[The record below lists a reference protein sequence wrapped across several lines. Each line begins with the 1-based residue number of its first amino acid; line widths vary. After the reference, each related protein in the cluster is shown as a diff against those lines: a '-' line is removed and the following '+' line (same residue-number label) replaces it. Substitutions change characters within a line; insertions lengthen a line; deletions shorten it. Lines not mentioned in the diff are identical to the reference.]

1 MNFYLVFFPFCNEAC
16 MVMSMEYTE
25 YTKFFI
31 AILSIV
37 DPLAALPLYF
47 AMTEQMATAQKQ
59 KLPSLLGI
67 TITITLLIALF
78 CGEII
83 LQFFGISNGSFRIAS
98 GLLLLLTAY
107 EMFQSSTLN
116 NVLTSNQDSDA
127 NAVVPLAI
135 PLLAGPGA
143 MSTVIIYA
151 SHHHS
156 YAHALS
162 LAFCIVLL
170 GFVVWLFFRMASV
183 LVKKVGPLALA
194 ISSKIMGLIIAA
206 IAVEFIANGVRL
218 LLTA

>member
-1 MNFYLVFFPFCNEAC
+1 MQ
-16 MVMSMEYTE
+16 YTE

-37 DPLAALPLYF
+37 DPLAALPIYF
-47 AMTEQMATAQKQ
+47 AMTQNMDALQKQ

-78 CGEII
+78 FGEMI
-83 LQFFGISNGSFRIAS
+83 LGFFGISSGSFRVAS

-107 EMFQSSTLN
+107 HMFQSSTLPQ
-116 NVLTSNQDSDA
+116 VLTNQRINNAD
-127 NAVVPLAI
+127 AVVPLAI

-143 MSTVIIYA
+143 MSTVIVYA

-156 YAHALS
+156 MSHSMS

-170 GFVVWLFFRMASV
+170 GLVVWLFFRTASF
-183 LVKKVGPLALA
+183 LVKKISPLTLA

-206 IAVEFIANGVRL
+206 IAVEFIANGVKL
-218 LLTA
+218 LVTL

>member
-1 MNFYLVFFPFCNEAC
+1 
-16 MVMSMEYTE
+16 MEYTE

-47 AMTEQMATAQKQ
+47 AMTEKMALAQKQ
-59 KLPSLLGI
+59 RLPSLLGF
-67 TITITLLIALF
+67 TITITLLVALF
-78 CGEII
+78 LGEAI
-83 LQFFGISNGSFRIAS
+83 LAFFGISTGSFRIAS
-98 GLLLLLTAY
+98 GLLLLITAY
-107 EMFQSSTLN
+107 QMFQNSTLD
-116 NVLTSNQDSDA
+116 NVLTGNNDHDA

-156 YAHALS
+156 VAHSLS
-162 LAFCIVLL
+162 LAFCIILL
-170 GFVVWLFFRMASV
+170 GLVVWLFFRMASV
-183 LVKKVGPLALA
+183 LVKKISPLAQA

-206 IAVEFIANGVRL
+206 IAVEFIANGIKVL
-218 LLTA
+218 VA